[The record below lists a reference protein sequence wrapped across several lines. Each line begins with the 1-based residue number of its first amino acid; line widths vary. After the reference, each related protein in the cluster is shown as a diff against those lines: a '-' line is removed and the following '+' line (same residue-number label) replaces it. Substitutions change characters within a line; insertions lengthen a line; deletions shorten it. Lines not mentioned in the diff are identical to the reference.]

1 MGNLLNEIRQ
11 FRRFVNLK
19 EEFSPI
25 KNVMFGDE
33 LIYFLYDDDITIIK
47 ELSDKFLTMTDL
59 IGRLSGMDPDF
70 SIDHVFFSIG
80 TDDKFKNSNEIL
92 ILCDEIR
99 RVYPKARLNVIRA
112 IIDESFF
119 YSYEE
124 DKVIENLELEIDSF
138 YDVFDT
144 LVT

>member
-33 LIYFLYDDDITIIK
+33 LIHFLYDNDITIIK
-47 ELSDKFLTMTDL
+47 NLTDKFLTMTNL
-59 IGRLSGMDPDF
+59 INLLLDMEQDF

-80 TDDKFKNSNEIL
+80 TDDKFENKNEIFT
-92 ILCDEIR
+92 LCKEIR
-99 RVYPKARLNVIRA
+99 RVLWGRGI
-112 IIDESFF
+112 
-119 YSYEE
+119 
-124 DKVIENLELEIDSF
+124 
-138 YDVFDT
+138 
-144 LVT
+144 